1 VKRKE
6 TLRGRGVFSTLYA
19 SGRRADGEFV
29 RCLFLLESASKGELL
44 TGFAVPRRT
53 CNAVRRNRLRRLMR
67 EAFRLEREALKLALH
82 TSQCSGR
89 VLFVFKG
96 KKDVAVERV
105 RFSPVRADIAK
116 LCRVI
121 ISTLELRGCS

>member
-1 VKRKE
+1 
-6 TLRGRGVFSTLYA
+6 
-19 SGRRADGEFV
+19 
-29 RCLFLLESASKGELL
+29 
-44 TGFAVPRRT
+44 
-53 CNAVRRNRLRRLMR
+53 
-67 EAFRLEREALKLALH
+67 LKLALH